1 MITEENFLNCSAW
14 LESEDDEVVARV
26 NRRIGAVTGLEMST
40 AEPLQVKPINTDICY
55 SELNIQDMS
64 IILQVLIFLHENGNE
79 LEFNQSEKRAI
90 QFNQPEKHRLP
101 RPISQMN
108 YKFSLKC
115 TGYTEDLWSV

>member
-90 QFNQPEKHRLP
+90 QFNQPENIVCHGPSAK
-101 RPISQMN
+101 
-108 YKFSLKC
+108 
-115 TGYTEDLWSV
+115 